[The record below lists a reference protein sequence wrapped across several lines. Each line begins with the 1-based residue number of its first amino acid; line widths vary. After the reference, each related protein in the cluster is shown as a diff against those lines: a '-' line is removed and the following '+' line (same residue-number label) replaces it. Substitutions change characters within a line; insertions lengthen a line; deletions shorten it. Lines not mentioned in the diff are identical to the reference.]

1 MTVMPMPRKKIA
13 VRAILV
19 AIGAL
24 TLALVTLPRLTGEAA
39 DPVYTLVASNWDGG
53 GGRLSGGG
61 YTLESSIGQPDAG
74 RLVQNAGG
82 PAGLELGY
90 ALEGGFQHMQLP
102 LDTNCDD
109 SVNAVDALFSMRNLA
124 GLDAQGPCSL
134 DANRDTTVNLNDV
147 LIIRRS
153 LVGLP

>member
-1 MTVMPMPRKKIA
+1 MTVIAMPRRKVA
-13 VRAILV
+13 VRAVLV

-24 TLALVTLPRLTGEAA
+24 TVALVTLPRFTSEAA

-74 RLVQNAGG
+74 RLVQNPGT
-82 PAGLELGY
+82 PGLELGY

-102 LDTNCDD
+102 LDVNCDD
-109 SVNAVDALFSMRNLA
+109 SVNAVDALFAMRNLA
-124 GLDAQGPCSL
+124 GLDTPGQCSL
-134 DANRDTTVNLNDV
+134 DANRDTNLTVADPV
-147 LIIRRS
+147 LIQRR
-153 LVGLP
+153 LAGLP